1 MSVRDS
7 VWVDWI
13 HPSYRD
19 LVIDEL
25 SADEELAQAFLSRMS
40 REGVKLA
47 LSSTGGSDG
56 TRALPLLRSADAWR
70 TLDKRLLELIETMNQ
85 KQLAEL
91 LVAITIEAAHT
102 ANQSI
107 LKQNWSDLLT
117 VVLAS
122 VLSGWDTNKVLIEP
136 ETLEAF
142 VAATTFTVPLIAVPD
157 LQATWAQAYDDFLKA
172 SQELDIEKID
182 RFVRIA
188 TVAKNNEPRFL
199 DQQDFPSDDALN
211 AFEKILETIES
222 ERAER
227 QREMGERVGPDGI
240 PYYEMPYDD
249 PEELSGLGFE
259 FEGYATTCWRIAR
272 LKLPL
277 DGDPESLDSA
287 CTEIASELND
297 MAGALA
303 AEGFADM
310 YQDSYHEAR
319 LEHEHASSFSVD
331 GLFSDL

>member
-1 MSVRDS
+1 M
-7 VWVDWI
+7 
-13 HPSYRD
+13 
-19 LVIDEL
+19 
-25 SADEELAQAFLSRMS
+25 
-40 REGVKLA
+40 
-47 LSSTGGSDG
+47 
-56 TRALPLLRSADAWR
+56 
-70 TLDKRLLELIETMNQ
+70 
-85 KQLAEL
+85 
-91 LVAITIEAAHT
+91 
-102 ANQSI
+102 
-107 LKQNWSDLLT
+107 
-117 VVLAS
+117 
-122 VLSGWDTNKVLIEP
+122 
-136 ETLEAF
+136 
-142 VAATTFTVPLIAVPD
+142 
-157 LQATWAQAYDDFLKA
+157 
-172 SQELDIEKID
+172 
-182 RFVRIA
+182 
-188 TVAKNNEPRFL
+188 